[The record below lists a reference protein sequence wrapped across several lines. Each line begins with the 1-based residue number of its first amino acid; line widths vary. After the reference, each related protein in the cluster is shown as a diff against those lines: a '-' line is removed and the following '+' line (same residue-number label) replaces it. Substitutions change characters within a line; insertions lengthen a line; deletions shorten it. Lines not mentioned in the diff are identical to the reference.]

1 MLLDPS
7 LINEDFVTIVE
18 DVDGVIAHDKIGS
31 LFLLKQ
37 QGLVFVTFG
46 RGTLLLFR
54 INLIN

>member
-1 MLLDPS
+1 
-7 LINEDFVTIVE
+7 VTIVE

-37 QGLVFVTFG
+37 QGLVFVTLG

-54 INLIN
+54 INL